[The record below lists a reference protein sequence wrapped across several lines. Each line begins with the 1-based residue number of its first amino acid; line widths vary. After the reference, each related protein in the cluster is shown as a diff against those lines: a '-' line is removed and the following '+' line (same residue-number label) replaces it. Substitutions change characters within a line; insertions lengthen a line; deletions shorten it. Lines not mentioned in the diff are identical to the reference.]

1 MATQN
6 TNGRDGGL
14 QFSSDSLQLQLML
27 LPPSFI
33 FPPSVVPSLMTLC
46 RGILGKLYCFALLCL
61 TFRLLHQGINPTHG
75 YINGCLKKKSSSPP
89 TYPAYYSYQYEN
101 HRYLTK
107 GPCVVASSLEAS
119 VRVAKSQDNSVLR
132 GFSSGRPCIRLR
144 VTAHH

>member
-6 TNGRDGGL
+6 MNGGDGGL
-14 QFSSDSLQLQLML
+14 QLSSDSLHLQLTL

-46 RGILGKLYCFALLCL
+46 RGRLGKLHCVALLCL
-61 TFRLLHQGINPTHG
+61 AFRLLHRGINPTHG
-75 YINGCLKKKSSSPP
+75 YINGCLKKKNPPHPP
-89 TYPAYYSYQYEN
+89 TYPAYSYQYEN

-107 GPCVVASSLEAS
+107 GPSVVASSLEAS
-119 VRVAKSQDNSVLR
+119 MRVAKSQDNTVLR
-132 GFSSGRPCIRLR
+132 GFSSSRPCIRLR